1 MNSEHIPIEALEK
14 LMLEKSF
21 SELSEQE
28 KEFTLSYLASPAEY
42 DDIRNTLLQIRN
54 VFSEDKCN
62 LKMPFAGK
70 EELMEKFRHQRTLN
84 HQVPSAK
91 IVKYRWM
98 WVAAASL
105 LLIISLIIINHQH
118 DALKNH
124 REIALQSDL
133 PEQHAPASEQLQNEL
148 SVNIATE
155 ETVSEV
161 QEFENSN
168 SVIEHN
174 TTILSDEVEET
185 KHAVGKEELNKS
197 NEQPLPFTS
206 SAIETKNL
214 PPTVSV
220 ADETMTME
228 YRESESLQPTTKKD
242 YEVKQEKSTQNTLKA
257 LMNTTEKKR
266 VIDEQ
271 RKAAIRK
278 AFLFTDI

>member
-1 MNSEHIPIEALEK
+1 MNLERIPIEALEK

-28 KEFTLSYLASPAEY
+28 KEFALSYLASPAEY
-42 DDIRNTLLQIRN
+42 EDMRNTLLQIRH
-54 VFSEDKCN
+54 VFYEDKRN
-62 LKMPFAGK
+62 LTMPPAGK
-70 EELMEKFRHQRTLN
+70 NALMEKFRHQRTLN

-91 IVKYRWM
+91 IVKYHWM

-105 LLIISLIIINHQH
+105 LLIISLIIINQQH

-133 PEQHAPASEQLQNEL
+133 PEQHAPASEQFQNEL
-148 SVNIATE
+148 SGSIANE
-155 ETVSEV
+155 ETVTDV
-161 QEFENSN
+161 QEYDKIN
-168 SVIEHN
+168 SVSEHN
-174 TTILSDEVEET
+174 RNILRDEVEET
-185 KHAVGKEELNKS
+185 KLADGEKDSYKS

-206 SAIETKNL
+206 SAIETKNSA
-214 PPTVSV
+214 PSVSV

-242 YEVKQEKSTQNTLKA
+242 YEVKQVKSTQSTSRALQNTI
-257 LMNTTEKKR
+257 EKKR
-266 VIDEQ
+266 VMDEE